1 MSGFDTKQKLVLG
14 GALLLC
20 VIMWL
25 SLAGDDG
32 GLTVQNS
39 PPPQVKSQGQSNK
52 KIIGAD
58 IASQKLPVK
67 NPFTITHDDRAA
79 SVTPATPKAPPQ
91 AAQPTA
97 TPAVTSSGSNT
108 ATPAQTTPAPTLT
121 GIAQGASSTLAIIQ
135 TSDASYCVG
144 PGEQAGPWQVVAIYE
159 RSCIITGPGGEQ
171 TLYLP

>member
-1 MSGFDTKQKLVLG
+1 MSGFDTKQKLLLG

-20 VIMWL
+20 AIMWL
-25 SLAGDDG
+25 SLDGDDA

-79 SVTPATPKAPPQ
+79 SVAPTTPKATPQ
-91 AAQPTA
+91 EAQPTA
-97 TPAVTSSGSNT
+97 TPTVTSSGSTN
-108 ATPAQTTPAPTLT
+108 ATPAQATPAPTLT
-121 GIAQGASSTLAIIQ
+121 GIAQGATGVLAIIQ

-144 PGEQAGPWQVVAIYE
+144 PGEQAGIFQVVAIYE
-159 RSCIITGPGGEQ
+159 RSCIITGPSGEQ